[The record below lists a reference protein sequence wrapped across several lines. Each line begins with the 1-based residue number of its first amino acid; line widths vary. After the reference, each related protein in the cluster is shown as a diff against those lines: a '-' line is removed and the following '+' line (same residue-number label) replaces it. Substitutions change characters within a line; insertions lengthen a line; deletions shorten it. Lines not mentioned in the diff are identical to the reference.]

1 MLRPARGILFLLDGS
16 TCWKNVARVD
26 AGISIQLLSE
36 HGVGKS
42 ALARRIHSET
52 FYTPH
57 VTPAKDVLTA
67 ILKKCYRRGWHDV
80 ESKDGEEMNEAT
92 LERTLRKMDV
102 KAATAAAVQALRERR
117 AIQLIRHPGFAYIQK
132 NWHKILLLNTL
143 GLEEIAREKGI
154 GVLGLNRHDALF
166 LEISLSSP
174 AEQKKIMV
182 DVQAL
187 EKQIAA
193 AESRL
198 AQVVEQKAAVLRKY
212 L

>member
-1 MLRPARGILFLLDGS
+1 M
-16 TCWKNVARVD
+16 
-26 AGISIQLLSE
+26 
-36 HGVGKS
+36 
-42 ALARRIHSET
+42 
-52 FYTPH
+52 
-57 VTPAKDVLTA
+57 
-67 ILKKCYRRGWHDV
+67 
-80 ESKDGEEMNEAT
+80 
-92 LERTLRKMDV
+92 
-102 KAATAAAVQALRERR
+102 
-117 AIQLIRHPGFAYIQK
+117 
-132 NWHKILLLNTL
+132 

-154 GVLGLNRHDALF
+154 GVLGLNRHDALS